1 MNRHTA
7 PSTAITTIAA
17 VGLTVGLAISLF
29 LAPTDARACD
39 NEIRIAP
46 ETLNMRS
53 SGTVVTVHTDVS
65 YSDVD
70 VYTVYLSGVAIDAW
84 KADDRGYFVAKFLM
98 DDIKSIDGLA
108 LNAFNTFTLVAM
120 TIDGDP
126 ICGQA
131 EVLIIDRGSQPV
143 GADQS
148 ASNR

>member
-7 PSTAITTIAA
+7 PSTAITTIAT